1 MTTGDIHRA
10 RRRVVAAGIA
20 GNVMEWYDFAVYGYF
35 VRTIGQLFFP
45 TEDPAARL
53 IDTYAV
59 FAVGFLMR
67 PLGAVIFG
75 HIGDRVGRGPALL
88 WSVVAMAVPT
98 LMMGIL
104 PTYAQIGIAA
114 PILMITC
121 RIAQGLAVGGEYTG
135 SAVFLAETA
144 APGRRG
150 QAGAWA
156 PFGAVAGILL
166 GSVTAALV
174 LNLLPLD
181 LVSTWGWRVPFML
194 GAVVGAVGF
203 ILRRRLSTD
212 RPAAMAG
219 FPLAVAVRRHY
230 GAIAQ
235 AIGISLIN
243 AVPFY
248 IGFVYIVP
256 WLRQHADLSARGA
269 LIINSINMAIMLLV
283 IPTAAWVSDRVG
295 RKPVLAV
302 AAAGLVLL
310 SWPLFA
316 LMQVGET
323 WAVFLGQ
330 LGLAVL
336 IGSYAAV
343 SPVAICELFPRSVRC
358 SGVSAS
364 YNLSVGIAGGT
375 APMMAAWL
383 IAESG
388 YALSPALY
396 ATLAAALSLVA
407 VLSMRTGFSAIAA
420 ETAALEPAIVRA

>member
-1 MTTGDIHRA
+1 
-10 RRRVVAAGIA
+10 
-20 GNVMEWYDFAVYGYF
+20 
-35 VRTIGQLFFP
+35 
-45 TEDPAARL
+45 
-53 IDTYAV
+53 
-59 FAVGFLMR
+59 MR